1 MQLLH
6 PLEPVCIK
14 RCRLGLDLHMNW
26 SSSMPPPEARLLFSE
41 SMPPSREHAFPRE
54 SASPLRACLLPQ
66 KKPFH
71 VECASSSKRACLFTE
86 TMSIPECL
94 PREHASSQNMFL
106 PKNVPHKNMPLSRRM
121 SVPIKHMRQF
131 VENIA
136 LRIIHM
142 MPIHQEIIL
151 IIKIQQN
158 SPLKVGD
165 VLVVALRANL
175 DDF

>member
-1 MQLLH
+1 M
-6 PLEPVCIK
+6 
-14 RCRLGLDLHMNW
+14 
-26 SSSMPPPEARLLFSE
+26 
-41 SMPPSREHAFPRE
+41 
-54 SASPLRACLLPQ
+54 
-66 KKPFH
+66 
-71 VECASSSKRACLFTE
+71 
-86 TMSIPECL
+86 
-94 PREHASSQNMFL
+94 
-106 PKNVPHKNMPLSRRM
+106 
-121 SVPIKHMRQF
+121 
-131 VENIA
+131 ENIA